1 MTAAIQCP
9 TFKPT
14 LRLGNN
20 GQDVKELQK
29 RLNQRFASIYT
40 PSLEIDIDG
49 DFGSQTETAVNYLQC
64 LAFLPVTGIS
74 DAATWNFICDGVAS
88 LPVLKLNSKGN
99 TVKAV
104 QQALCGMPPA
114 LSSAYRGFYSGAIDG
129 SFGSGT
135 VQAVKDF
142 QSFYS
147 LKVDAVIGA
156 GTWTALIKMD
166 SHRDRCYS
174 TYYGGC

>member
-1 MTAAIQCP
+1 MTTTIECP

-14 LRLGNN
+14 LRPGNN

-40 PSLEIDIDG
+40 PSLQIDVDG
-49 DFGSQTETAVNYLQC
+49 DFGSQTETALNYLQC

-74 DAATWNFICDGVAS
+74 DAITWNFICNGAAS
-88 LPVLKLNSKGN
+88 LPVLKLNSTGN
-99 TVKAV
+99 MVKAV
-104 QQALCGMPPA
+104 QQALCD
-114 LSSAYRGFYSGAIDG
+114 RGFYIGTIDA
-129 SFGSGT
+129 SFGSRML
-135 VQAVKDF
+135 QAVKDF

-147 LKVDAVIGA
+147 LKVDGVIGA

-166 SHRDRCYS
+166 SHIDRCYS

>member
-29 RLNQRFASIYT
+29 RLNQRFLSIYT
-40 PSLEIDIDG
+40 PALEIDVDG

-74 DAATWNFICDGVAS
+74 DATTWNFICDGAAS

-104 QQALCGMPPA
+104 QQALCDR
-114 LSSAYRGFYSGAIDG
+114 SFYSGAIDG
-129 SFGSGT
+129 IFGSKM

-142 QSFYS
+142 QSFSS
-147 LKVDAVIGA
+147 LKVDGAIGA
-156 GTWTALIKMD
+156 ATWTALIKMD
-166 SHRDRCYS
+166 SHRDRCFS

>member
-1 MTAAIQCP
+1 MTNSIQCP
-9 TFKPT
+9 TFKPA

-29 RLNQRFASIYT
+29 RLNQRFASIHT
-40 PSLEIDIDG
+40 PALEIDVDG

-74 DAATWNFICDGVAS
+74 DAVTWNFICDGAAS
-88 LPVLKLNSKGN
+88 LPVLKLNSTGN
-99 TVKAV
+99 IVKVV
-104 QQALCGMPPA
+104 QQALCDA
-114 LSSAYRGFYSGAIDG
+114 GFYSGAIDG
-129 SFGSGT
+129 IFGSRM

-142 QSFYS
+142 QSFYA
-147 LKVDAVIGA
+147 LKVDGVIGS

-166 SHRDRCYS
+166 SHSDRCYS
-174 TYYGGC
+174 RYYGGC

>member
-40 PSLEIDIDG
+40 PALEIDVDG
-49 DFGSQTETAVNYLQC
+49 DFGSRTETAVNYLQR

-74 DAATWNFICDGVAS
+74 DAVTWNFICNGVAS
-88 LPVLKLNSKGN
+88 LPVLKLNSKGSI
-99 TVKAV
+99 VKAV
-104 QQALCGMPPA
+104 QQALCD
-114 LSSAYRGFYSGAIDG
+114 RGFYSGAVDG
-129 SFGSGT
+129 IFGSGML
-135 VQAVKDF
+135 QAVKDF

-147 LKVDAVIGA
+147 LKVDGVIGA
-156 GTWTALIKMD
+156 ATWTALIKMD
-166 SHRDRCYS
+166 SHRDHCYS
-174 TYYGGC
+174 AYYG